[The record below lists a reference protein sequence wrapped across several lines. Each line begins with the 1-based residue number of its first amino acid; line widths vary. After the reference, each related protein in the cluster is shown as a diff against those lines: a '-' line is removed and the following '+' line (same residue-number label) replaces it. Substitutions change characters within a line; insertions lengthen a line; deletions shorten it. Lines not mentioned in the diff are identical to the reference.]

1 MKAISSIDRVIG
13 AKVREKRIAL
23 GLNMVALANAI
34 GLSEIQLA
42 RIELGSIRIEAKTM
56 LELCKRL
63 HVRPNYFFDGWEIVS
78 HEQHSPAKL
87 DAVSNAHTLSG
98 R

>member
-1 MKAISSIDRVIG
+1 MKATSSIDRIIG

-23 GLNMVALANAI
+23 GLNVVTLANAI

-42 RIELGSIRIEAKTM
+42 RIEAGLIRIEAKTM

-63 HVRPNYFFDGWEIVS
+63 HVRPHYFFDGWEIAL
-78 HEQHSPAKL
+78 HKQHSPGKN